1 MLRAVTLN
9 PWETFGVVS
18 VFSLFCSEISQWYIF
33 FFFFDS
39 FVYTW
44 WAFQSRNTVR
54 LVQLGQVSQENKDL
68 LCIRREWGE
77 GGGHCHVLWRMC
89 SLLLCLSLTFQRTWC
104 FQGLCFSGALSRR
117 ILWWLQD
124 IRWYLG
130 CNCLCSWKVIC
141 CFSSFKCLLKSLY
154 PWNFSFHIL
163 FVLNIYLC
171 ICVCGVCACMCV
183 YLHVCTHT
191 SLNHHLNGILIHQHT
206 SVAPLF
212 NLDFLKKFFK
222 LFLMKNSKQKSK
234 ET

>member
-1 MLRAVTLN
+1 MQSSVWRIILTLKLEGIA
-9 PWETFGVVS
+9 PW
-18 VFSLFCSEISQWYIF
+18 FSGSQYCCWDAQSRNSQPLGNFWSCLSFLFILFWNFTVIYL

-77 GGGHCHVLWRMC
+77 GGGHSHVLWRMC

-183 YLHVCTHT
+183 FTRLHTHFT
-191 SLNHHLNGILIHQHT
+191 
-206 SVAPLF
+206 
-212 NLDFLKKFFK
+212 
-222 LFLMKNSKQKSK
+222 
-234 ET
+234 